1 MKSMAALFLRCIED
15 VYDAEKQI
23 LAALPMMAAAS
34 ETADLKEAF
43 EEHHKETEVHITR
56 LDAIFEML
64 ELHPHEQTCEPV
76 QMLVEKAEELV
87 RRDGQQHVVEAGLI
101 AEAQSLEHYEIARYG
116 TLMAWATELGYDEAL
131 PLLQA
136 TLDEEKSADRKLSAI
151 AERQVNRRAA

>member
-1 MKSMAALFLRCIED
+1 MKSMAALFLRYIED

-43 EEHHKETEVHITR
+43 EEHQKETEEHISR

-64 ELHPHEQTCEPV
+64 ELHPHEQACEPV
-76 QMLVEKAEELV
+76 STLVGNAEKLA

-116 TLMAWATELGYDEAL
+116 TLMAWAAELGYDEAL

-151 AERQVNRRAA
+151 AERQIDRRAA